1 MVAEDGHYLAS
12 GRASIDSWTAFK
24 RVVHLATF
32 LNCVAYAED
41 ELVVMRDGQPIA
53 AVISMDGWRVLR
65 RVAEDVIEQLG
76 EERLRMLV
84 GAPTLDN

>member
-1 MVAEDGHYLAS
+1 MPHGTPPIPHDITRVTEAELRD
-12 GRASIDSWTAFK
+12 D
-24 RVVHLATF
+24 LATF

-53 AVISMDGWRVLR
+53 AVISMEGWRALR

-76 EERLRMLV
+76 EERLRVLM
-84 GAPTLDN
+84 AEQAIDD